1 MKKNLLVLI
10 GLVGSL
16 NLFAQKEP
24 VVMEIDG
31 KPVTKSEFLQI
42 YLKNN
47 NDPKYDKASLDD
59 YMELFKKFKLKVA
72 EAEALGYDTIPKL
85 KKELEGYR
93 KTLATPYLVDHATN
107 DELVKQAYQR
117 SKTEIRAS
125 HILIRLDENASP
137 ADTLKAYNKIMAIK
151 KRIDNGEDFAT
162 VAKSKGGSE
171 DPSAQ
176 QNGGDLGYFTAF
188 QMVFPFEEAA
198 YNTPVGKVS
207 NPVRTRFGY
216 HILKVV
222 DQRPARGTIKTAHIM
237 VAVSPEDPAEE
248 IEAARKKIDE
258 IYAKAIAGENFEEL
272 ASNFSDDPG
281 SNSKGGVLPVFG
293 SGATTRMVP
302 EFEDAA
308 FALKN
313 VGDISKPVKTNFGFH
328 IIKKLEWND
337 IGSFE
342 SMKKDLQAKV
352 NRDDRSKKTQD
363 SFVAKLKKEY
373 KYKNLSKSNL
383 TWFVQNID
391 STYAQGKWTAAKL
404 TTDKPLFTIDG
415 KSFTQKQ
422 FASYLEKNSR
432 AAKKMENKDLVA
444 YQYKNWEK
452 AMIIEYE
459 ESKLEQKHPDFKALM
474 QEYHDGILLYEV
486 MQDQV
491 WNKASRDS
499 TGLKE
504 FYERNKQNYRWEERM
519 DAMVYECYNKEIADE
534 VYKMVQN
541 DTINSKHVI
550 DKINKN
556 SELNLRVRTNK
567 FEISQTPYLKGKNL
581 QKGVNKPYEF
591 EGKYFVVKVSE
602 VIPAGPKEL
611 NEAKGAITSDYQNQ
625 LEKDWLEKLAKKH
638 PIVIHEDVLY
648 NLNKK

>member
-24 VVMEIDG
+24 AVMEIDG

-47 NDPKYDKASLDD
+47 NDPKYDKASLDE

-93 KTLATPYLVDHATN
+93 KTLATPFLVDNQTN
-107 DELVKQAYQR
+107 DELIKEAYQR
-117 SKTEIRAS
+117 SKSEVRAS
-125 HILIRLDENASP
+125 HILIRLEEGASP
-137 ADTLKAYNKIMAIK
+137 ADTLKAWNKIMALK
-151 KRIDNGEDFAT
+151 KRIEGGEDFAA
-162 VAKSKGGSE
+162 VAKGKGGSE

-188 QMVFPFEEAA
+188 QMVFPFEDAA
-198 YNTPVGKVS
+198 YKTPIGKVS

-216 HILKVV
+216 HIIKVV
-222 DQRPARGTIKTAHIM
+222 DQRPARGTIKVAHIM
-237 VAVSPEDPAEE
+237 VAAAADDPAEE
-248 IEAARKKIDE
+248 IEAASKKIDE
-258 IYAKAIAGENFEEL
+258 IYAKAIAGESFEDL

-281 SNSKGGVLPVFG
+281 SNGKGGVLPMFG

-313 VGDISKPVKTNFGFH
+313 IGDISKPIKTSFGFH

-342 SMKKDLQAKV
+342 SMKKELQSKV

-373 KYKNLSKSNL
+373 KYKNSSKKGLN
-383 TWFVQNID
+383 WFVQNID

-404 TTDKPLFTIDG
+404 TSNSTLFTIDG
-415 KSFTQKQ
+415 KAFTQKQ
-422 FASYLEKNSR
+422 FGEYLEKHAR
-432 AAKKMENKDLVA
+432 GVKKMSNADLVA
-444 YQYKNWEK
+444 FQYKNWEK
-452 AMIIEYE
+452 ATIIGLE
-459 ESKLEQKHPDFKALM
+459 EGKLEKKYPEFKALM

-486 MQDQV
+486 MTDKV
-491 WNKASRDS
+491 WNKATRD
-499 TGLKE
+499 TVGLKA
-504 FYERNKQNYRWEERM
+504 FYDQNKQNYRWEERA
-519 DAMVYECYNKEIADE
+519 DAMVYECYNKAIADE
-534 VYKMVQN
+534 VYKMIQN

-550 DKINKN
+550 DKINKE

-567 FEISQTPYLKGKNL
+567 FEIAQTPYLAGKNL
-581 QKGVNKPYEF
+581 KKGINKPYEF
-591 EGKYFVVKVSE
+591 EGKFYVVKISE
-602 VIPAGPKEL
+602 IIPAGPKEL
-611 NEAKGAITSDYQNQ
+611 SEAKGAITSDYQNK
-625 LEKDWLEKLAKKH
+625 LEKDWMAELAAKH
-638 PIVIHEDVLY
+638 PIVVHEDVLY
-648 NLNKK
+648 SLGKK